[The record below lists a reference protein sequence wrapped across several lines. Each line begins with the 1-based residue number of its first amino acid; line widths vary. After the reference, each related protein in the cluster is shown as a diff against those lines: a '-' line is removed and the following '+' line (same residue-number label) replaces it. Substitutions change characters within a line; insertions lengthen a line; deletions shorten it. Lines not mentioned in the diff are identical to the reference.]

1 MSATTEQQ
9 QPSFDSAQ
17 GDAQPSSSTTSQPQ
31 QQQQQQ
37 QQQQEQQQQQ
47 QTTQNATARLLQ
59 HFQTN
64 RIDSALWALRLLV
77 IFFTVSYVLPIFT
90 SQQSAFNKVLL
101 ANAAISA
108 LRLHQRV
115 PAFSFSREFLSRLF
129 AEDSCHYMMYSLIFF
144 SIRPTLLVLIPVA
157 LYSVLHASSYSLKLL
172 DLIGQNSWWT
182 ARFVISI
189 VEYKAANI
197 LKAIAFCEIFIMPYA
212 IVLTFMAHAGLM
224 TPIIYYHY
232 LVMRYSSRRN
242 PYPRT
247 AFAELRITF
256 ETLAARSPPVVGK
269 IIRGGIGFVNRL
281 APQPQ
286 PAPAQ

>member
-1 MSATTEQQ
+1 SAQNDSASQDQSQGQSNSSSQQQQDQQHQQ
-9 QPSFDSAQ
+9 QP
-17 GDAQPSSSTTSQPQ
+17 
-31 QQQQQQ
+31 
-37 QQQQEQQQQQ
+37 
-47 QTTQNATARLLQ
+47 QNAPAKLLQ

-77 IFFTVSYVLPIFT
+77 IFFTISYVLPIFI
-90 SQQSAFNKVLL
+90 SQQSSFSKVLL

-115 PAFSFSREFLSRLF
+115 PAFSFSREFLARLF

-144 SIRPTLLVLIPVA
+144 SVRPTLLVLIPVM

-172 DLIGQNSWWT
+172 DLIGQNSWWG
-182 ARFVISI
+182 ARFIISI
-189 VEYKAANI
+189 VEFQAANI
-197 LKAIAFCEIFIMPYA
+197 LKATAFCEIFIMPYA
-212 IVLTFMAHAGLM
+212 IVLTFMSHAGLM

-256 ETLAARSPPVVGK
+256 EALASRSPPAVGK
-269 IIRGGIGFVNRL
+269 IIRVGIGFVNRL

-286 PAPAQ
+286 PAPSQ

>member
-1 MSATTEQQ
+1 MSTATEQT
-9 QPSFDSAQ
+9 PRADSAENNSSE
-17 GDAQPSSSTTSQPQ
+17 SSSQP
-31 QQQQQQ
+31 
-37 QQQQEQQQQQ
+37 QQEQQQQTNSQ
-47 QTTQNATARLLQ
+47 KPHLKLLQ

-64 RIDSALWALRLLV
+64 RIDSALWALRLLA

-90 SQQSAFNKVLL
+90 SQQSSFSKVLL

-108 LRLHQRV
+108 LRLHQRI
-115 PAFSFSREFLSRLF
+115 PAFSFSREFLARLF

-144 SIRPTLLVLIPVA
+144 NIRPSLLVLIPVL

-172 DLIGQNSWWT
+172 DLIGQNSWWG
-182 ARFVISI
+182 ARFIISI
-189 VEYKAANI
+189 VEFQAANI
-197 LKAIAFCEIFIMPYA
+197 LKATAFCEIFIMPYA
-212 IVLTFMAHAGLM
+212 IVLTFMSHAGLM

-256 ETLAARSPPVVGK
+256 ETLAARSPPAVGK

-286 PAPAQ
+286 PAPAQQ

>member
-1 MSATTEQQ
+1 MTTATEQ
-9 QPSFDSAQ
+9 PPPFDSAENV
-17 GDAQPSSSTTSQPQ
+17 GPDSSSQRQQPHHGQ
-31 QQQQQQ
+31 HGDQG
-37 QQQQEQQQQQ
+37 
-47 QTTQNATARLLQ
+47 QNAPAKLLQ

-64 RIDSALWALRLLV
+64 RIDSALWALRLLA
-77 IFFTVSYVLPIFT
+77 IFFTVGYVLPIFT
-90 SQQSAFNKVLL
+90 SQQSAFSKVLL

-115 PAFSFSREFLSRLF
+115 PAFSFSREFLARLF

-144 SIRPTLLVLIPVA
+144 NIRPTLLVLIPVL

-172 DLIGQNSWWT
+172 DLIGQNSWWG

-189 VEYKAANI
+189 VEFQAANI
-197 LKAIAFCEIFIMPYA
+197 LKATAFCEIFIMPYA
-212 IVLTFMAHAGLM
+212 LVLTFMSHAGLM
-224 TPIIYYHY
+224 TPIMYYHY

-256 ETLAARSPPVVGK
+256 ETLAARAPPAVGK
-269 IIRGGIGFVNRL
+269 IIRGGIELVGRL
-281 APQPQ
+281 APQAQ
-286 PAPAQ
+286 PAQAQQ

>member
-1 MSATTEQQ
+1 
-9 QPSFDSAQ
+9 SAQ
-17 GDAQPSSSTTSQPQ
+17 EDAQPGASGSSTSQ

-37 QQQQEQQQQQ
+37 QDHPQQPQRE
-47 QTTQNATARLLQ
+47 ALSAPAKLLQ

-77 IFFTVSYVLPIFT
+77 IFFTINYVLPIIT
-90 SQQSAFNKVLL
+90 SQQSSFNKVLL

-115 PAFSFSREFLSRLF
+115 PAFSFSREFLARLF

-144 SIRPTLLVLIPVA
+144 SIRPSLLVLIPVA
-157 LYSVLHASSYSLKLL
+157 LYSLLHASSYSLKLL
-172 DLIGQNSWWT
+172 DLIGHNSWWG
-182 ARFVISI
+182 ARFFISI
-189 VEYKAANI
+189 VEFQAANI
-197 LKAIAFCEIFIMPYA
+197 LKATAFCEIFIMPYA
-212 IVLTFMAHAGLM
+212 IVLTFMSHAGLM

-232 LVMRYSSRRN
+232 LVMRYSSHRN

-256 ETLAARSPPVVGK
+256 EALASRSPPSIGK

-281 APQPQ
+281 APQTQ
-286 PAPAQ
+286 PAPTQ

>member
-1 MSATTEQQ
+1 MSTATD
-9 QPSFDSAQ
+9 QPRFDSAENSSE
-17 GDAQPSSSTTSQPQ
+17 SSS
-31 QQQQQQ
+31 QQQQ
-37 QQQQEQQQQQ
+37 QQQQETPPQQSSQ
-47 QTTQNATARLLQ
+47 TQNGPAKLLQ

-90 SQQSAFNKVLL
+90 SQQSSFSKVLL

-115 PAFSFSREFLSRLF
+115 PAFSFSREFLARLF
-129 AEDSCHYMMYSLIFF
+129 AEDSCHYLMYSLIFF
-144 SIRPTLLVLIPVA
+144 NIRPSLLVLIPVL

-172 DLIGQNSWWT
+172 DLIGQNSWWG
-182 ARFVISI
+182 ARFIISI
-189 VEYKAANI
+189 VEFQAANI
-197 LKAIAFCEIFIMPYA
+197 LKATAFCEIFIMPYA
-212 IVLTFMAHAGLM
+212 IVLTFMSHAGLM

-247 AFAELRITF
+247 AFSELRITF
-256 ETLAARSPPVVGK
+256 EALAARSPPAVGK

-286 PAPAQ
+286 PAPAQQ

>member
-1 MSATTEQQ
+1 MMTTPTD
-9 QPSFDSAQ
+9 QPQRFDSAE
-17 GDAQPSSSTTSQPQ
+17 SNTSEESPTQQQQNQPQ
-31 QQQQQQ
+31 QP
-37 QQQQEQQQQQ
+37 
-47 QTTQNATARLLQ
+47 TSQNVPVKLLQ

-77 IFFTVSYVLPIFT
+77 ILFTVSYVLPIFT
-90 SQQSAFNKVLL
+90 SQQSAFSKVLI

-108 LRLHQRV
+108 LRLHQRI
-115 PAFSFSREFLSRLF
+115 PAFSFSREFLARLF
-129 AEDSCHYMMYSLIFF
+129 GEDSCHYMMYSLIFF
-144 SIRPTLLVLIPVA
+144 NIRPSLLVLIPVL

-172 DLIGQNSWWT
+172 DLIGQNSWWG
-182 ARFVISI
+182 ARFTISI
-189 VEYKAANI
+189 VEFQAANI
-197 LKAIAFCEIFIMPYA
+197 LKATAFCEVFIMPYA
-212 IVLTFMAHAGLM
+212 IVLTFISHAGLM

-247 AFAELRITF
+247 AFAELRIIF
-256 ETLAARSPPVVGK
+256 EALAARSPPAVGK

-286 PAPAQ
+286 PPSPAQQ

>member
-1 MSATTEQQ
+1 MSTIPEQATR
-9 QPSFDSAQ
+9 FDSAQ
-17 GDAQPSSSTTSQPQ
+17 NDSASQDQGQGQSNSSSQ
-31 QQQQQQ
+31 QQQDQQHQQQ
-37 QQQQEQQQQQ
+37 P
-47 QTTQNATARLLQ
+47 QNAPAKLLQ

-77 IFFTVSYVLPIFT
+77 IFFTISYVLPIFI
-90 SQQSAFNKVLL
+90 SQQSSFSKVLL

-115 PAFSFSREFLSRLF
+115 PAFSFSREFLARLF

-144 SIRPTLLVLIPVA
+144 SVRPTLLVLIPVM

-172 DLIGQNSWWT
+172 DLIGQNSWWG
-182 ARFVISI
+182 ARFIISI
-189 VEYKAANI
+189 VEFQAANI
-197 LKAIAFCEIFIMPYA
+197 LKATAFCEIFIMPYA
-212 IVLTFMAHAGLM
+212 IVLTFMSHAGLM

-256 ETLAARSPPVVGK
+256 EALASRSPPAVGK
-269 IIRGGIGFVNRL
+269 IIRVGIGFVNRL
-281 APQPQ
+281 APQPP
-286 PAPAQ
+286 PAPSQ

>member
-1 MSATTEQQ
+1 MSTSSDQA
-9 QPSFDSAQ
+9 PRFDSGN
-17 GDAQPSSSTTSQPQ
+17 GDSTENTSS
-31 QQQQQQ
+31 

-47 QTTQNATARLLQ
+47 QQPQTQNGTAKLLQ

-64 RIDSALWALRLLV
+64 RIDSALWALRALV
-77 IFFTVSYVLPIFT
+77 IFFAVSYVIPIFT
-90 SQQSAFNKVLL
+90 TQQSAFSKVLL

-115 PAFSFSREFLSRLF
+115 PAFSFTREFVARLF
-129 AEDSCHYMMYSLIFF
+129 AEDSWHYMMYSLIFF
-144 SIRPTLLVLIPVA
+144 NIRPSLLVLIPVV

-172 DLIGQNSWWT
+172 DIIGQNSWWG
-182 ARFVISI
+182 ARFIISI
-189 VEYKAANI
+189 VEFQAANI
-197 LKAIAFCEIFIMPYA
+197 LKATAFCEIFIMPYA
-212 IVLTFMAHAGLM
+212 IILTFMSHAGLM
-224 TPIIYYHY
+224 TPIIYYQY

-256 ETLAARSPPVVGK
+256 ETLAARSPPPVAK